1 MNDARL
7 TEANLTNAKL
17 TGARLDGAKWMDGRI
32 CKEGSIGECKK

>member
-17 TGARLDGAKWMDGRI
+17 MGARLDDAKWMDGTR